1 MFGFLKKAGNN
12 KKRTKTAKTEQN
24 LAVDPSIL
32 GVSIKISNERRPAP
46 MKKHIHNVCGG
57 STTAG
62 LKGIE
67 NATELLRILQM
78 GS

>member
-1 MFGFLKKAGNN
+1 
-12 KKRTKTAKTEQN
+12 
-24 LAVDPSIL
+24 
-32 GVSIKISNERRPAP
+32 

-62 LKGIE
+62 LAGIE

>member
-1 MFGFLKKAGNN
+1 MRKQVHF
-12 KKRTKTAKTEQN
+12 
-24 LAVDPSIL
+24 I
-32 GVSIKISNERRPAP
+32 
-46 MKKHIHNVCGG
+46 CGG

-62 LKGIE
+62 LEGIE